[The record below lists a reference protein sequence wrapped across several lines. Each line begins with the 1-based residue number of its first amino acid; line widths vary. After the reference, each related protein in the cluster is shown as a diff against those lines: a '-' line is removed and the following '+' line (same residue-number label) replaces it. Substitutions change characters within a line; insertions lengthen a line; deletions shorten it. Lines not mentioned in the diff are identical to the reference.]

1 MWSTKQLIYYQLTRN
16 LNAKKTLF
24 FFLCHID
31 KEDSKKLYMIVR
43 HFAYGHFAHT
53 WQSSSTSSP
62 GKDGQH
68 LANISR
74 PLKVDGQET
83 SSHHDNTDTTGQVG
97 F

>member
-1 MWSTKQLIYYQLTRN
+1 
-16 LNAKKTLF
+16 
-24 FFLCHID
+24 
-31 KEDSKKLYMIVR
+31 MIVR

-53 WQSSSTSSP
+53 RQSSSTGQHVDNLQSSP
-62 GKDGQH
+62 GKDGRP

-83 SSHHDNTDTTGQVG
+83 SSHHDNTETTGQVG